1 MESKTKKSKKKLIIL
16 SVVLSFLVLLLIF
29 VGFYAYMAMK
39 YSKTFYPHTII
50 NNIDYSGMTP
60 EETENSLI
68 GANGEYTLTLKFR
81 NDKTETISGADF
93 QYSYLLDSPVSDL
106 LDQQNPLMWIFE
118 QGKSHEYTIT
128 GSPVYNEEKLSELLS
143 SLPELQTANM
153 EAPVDAA
160 LTYENN
166 QYTVTP
172 HSEGN
177 NTGSRCRY

>member
-1 MESKTKKSKKKLIIL
+1 MNGKQNKKEQEKTNHPQCGAEFSGTASDLCRIL
-16 SVVLSFLVLLLIF
+16 CLNCR
-29 VGFYAYMAMK
+29 

-93 QYSYLLDSPVSDL
+93 QYSYLLDSPVSDFL

-128 GSPVYNEEKLSELLS
+128 GSPVYNEEKFRTAA

-166 QYTVTP
+166 Q
-172 HSEGN
+172 
-177 NTGSRCRY
+177 